1 MVVASVL
8 PSVLPPTVQQNPNT
22 GQIETLNVQQNKLRE
37 QIRQSELN
45 LQAQHSVRVKFM
57 CKLDRKLIFYSKQ
70 VLLTQQ
76 QSQIDAAVKIAQSEL
91 LQRQADEAGIKL
103 MEFDEVLQPII
114 ESCTKDSISNG
125 K

>member
-1 MVVASVL
+1 
-8 PSVLPPTVQQNPNT
+8 
-22 GQIETLNVQQNKLRE
+22 
-37 QIRQSELN
+37 
-45 LQAQHSVRVKFM
+45 M

>member
-45 LQAQHSVRVKFM
+45 LQAQHSVRVNFM